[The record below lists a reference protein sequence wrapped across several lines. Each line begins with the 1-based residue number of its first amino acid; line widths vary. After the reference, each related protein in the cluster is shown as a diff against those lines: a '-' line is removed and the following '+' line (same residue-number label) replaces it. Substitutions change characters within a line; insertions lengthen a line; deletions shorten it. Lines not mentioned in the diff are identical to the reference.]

1 MNRIEKNILRNLE
14 KELNPELIEIKDE
27 SHLHANHNPSAKE
40 GGTHFKIKIV
50 SKKFKGKSRIEKH
63 RIVNN
68 ILENEFK
75 KGLHALTLSLSD
87 VE

>member
-1 MNRIEKNILRNLE
+1 MNRIEKNILRKLE
-14 KELNPELIEIKDE
+14 KELNPTLIEIKDE

-40 GGTHFKIKIV
+40 GGTHFKIKII

>member
-1 MNRIEKNILRNLE
+1 MQRLP
-14 KELNPELIEIKDE
+14 KELFYK
-27 SHLHANHNPSAKE
+27 H
-40 GGTHFKIKIV
+40 IKICKWKII
-50 SKKFKGKSRIEKH
+50 SKKFKGKSRIERH

-68 ILENEFK
+68 ILEDEFK

>member
-1 MNRIEKNILRNLE
+1 MNRIEKNILYKLE
-14 KELNPELIEIKDE
+14 KELNPTLIEIKDE

-50 SKKFKGKSRIEKH
+50 SKKFKGKSRIERH
-63 RIVNN
+63 RIVND
-68 ILENEFK
+68 ILVNEFK

>member
-1 MNRIEKNILRNLE
+1 MNRIEKNILYKLE
-14 KELNPELIEIKDE
+14 KELNPTLIEIKDE

-50 SKKFKGKSRIEKH
+50 SKKFKGKSRIERH
-63 RIVNN
+63 RIVND
-68 ILENEFK
+68 ILVNEFK

-87 VE
+87 IE

>member
-1 MNRIEKNILRNLE
+1 MNRIEKNILYKLE
-14 KELNPELIEIKDE
+14 KELNPTLIEIKDE

-50 SKKFKGKSRIEKH
+50 SKKFKGKSRIERH

-68 ILENEFK
+68 ILEDELK

>member
-1 MNRIEKNILRNLE
+1 MNRIEKNILRKLE

>member
-1 MNRIEKNILRNLE
+1 MNRIEKNILRKLE

-50 SKKFKGKSRIEKH
+50 SKKFKGKSRIERH

-68 ILENEFK
+68 ILEDEFK

>member
-1 MNRIEKNILRNLE
+1 MNGIEKNILHKLE
-14 KELNPELIEIKDE
+14 KELNPTLIEIKYE

-50 SKKFKGKSRIEKH
+50 SKKFKGKSRIERH
-63 RIVNN
+63 RMVNN
-68 ILENEFK
+68 ILEDEFK

>member
-1 MNRIEKNILRNLE
+1 MNRIEKNILRKLE
-14 KELNPELIEIKDE
+14 KELNPTLIEIKDE

-63 RIVNN
+63 RIVND

>member
-1 MNRIEKNILRNLE
+1 MNRIEKNILHKLE
-14 KELNPELIEIKDE
+14 KELNPTLIEIKDE

-50 SKKFKGKSRIEKH
+50 SKKFKGKSRIERH

-68 ILENEFK
+68 ILEDELK

>member
-1 MNRIEKNILRNLE
+1 MNRIEKNILYKLE
-14 KELNPELIEIKDE
+14 KELNPTLIEIKDE

-63 RIVNN
+63 RIVND

>member
-1 MNRIEKNILRNLE
+1 MNRIEKNILRKLE

-63 RIVNN
+63 RIVND

>member
-1 MNRIEKNILRNLE
+1 MNRIEKNILHKLE

-50 SKKFKGKSRIEKH
+50 SKKFTGKSRIERH

-68 ILENEFK
+68 ILEDEFK

>member
-1 MNRIEKNILRNLE
+1 MNRIEENILYKLE
-14 KELNPELIEIKDE
+14 KELNPKLIEIKDE
-27 SHLHANHNPSAKE
+27 SHLHANHNPSAKK

-50 SKKFKGKSRIEKH
+50 SEKFKGKSRIEKH
-63 RIVNN
+63 RIVND

>member
-1 MNRIEKNILRNLE
+1 MNRIEKNILYKLE
-14 KELNPELIEIKDE
+14 KELNPTLIEIKDE

-50 SKKFKGKSRIEKH
+50 SKKFKGKSRIERH

-68 ILENEFK
+68 ILEDEFK

>member
-1 MNRIEKNILRNLE
+1 MNRIEKNILYKLE
-14 KELNPELIEIKDE
+14 KELNPTLIEIKDE

-63 RIVNN
+63 RIVND

-87 VE
+87 IE

>member
-1 MNRIEKNILRNLE
+1 MNRIEKNILYKLE
-14 KELNPELIEIKDE
+14 KELNPTLIEIKDE

>member
-1 MNRIEKNILRNLE
+1 MNRIEKNILRKLE

-50 SKKFKGKSRIEKH
+50 SKKFKGKSRIERH
-63 RIVNN
+63 RIVND
-68 ILENEFK
+68 ILVNEFK

>member
-1 MNRIEKNILRNLE
+1 MNRIEKNILRKLE

-40 GGTHFKIKIV
+40 GGTHFKIKII

-63 RIVNN
+63 RIVND

>member
-1 MNRIEKNILRNLE
+1 MNRIEKNILRKLE

-50 SKKFKGKSRIEKH
+50 SKKFKGKSRIERH
-63 RIVNN
+63 RIVND

>member
-1 MNRIEKNILRNLE
+1 MNRIEKNILRKLE

-40 GGTHFKIKIV
+40 GGTHFKIKII
-50 SKKFKGKSRIEKH
+50 SKKFKGKSRIERH

-68 ILENEFK
+68 ILEDEFK

>member
-1 MNRIEKNILRNLE
+1 MNRIEKNILYKLE
-14 KELNPELIEIKDE
+14 KELNPTLIEIKDE

-50 SKKFKGKSRIEKH
+50 SKKFKGKSRIERH
-63 RIVNN
+63 RIVND

-75 KGLHALTLSLSD
+75 KGLHAFTLSLSD

>member
-1 MNRIEKNILRNLE
+1 MNRIKKNILYKLE
-14 KELNPELIEIKDE
+14 KELNPTLIEIKDE

-63 RIVNN
+63 RIVND

>member
-1 MNRIEKNILRNLE
+1 MNRIEKNILRKLE

-50 SKKFKGKSRIEKH
+50 SKKFKGKSRIERH
-63 RIVNN
+63 RIVND
-68 ILENEFK
+68 ILVNEFK

-87 VE
+87 IE

>member
-1 MNRIEKNILRNLE
+1 MNRIEKNILYKLE
-14 KELNPELIEIKDE
+14 KELNPTLIEINDE

-50 SKKFKGKSRIEKH
+50 SKKFKGKSRIERH
-63 RIVNN
+63 RIVND

>member
-1 MNRIEKNILRNLE
+1 MNRIEKNILRKLE
-14 KELNPELIEIKDE
+14 KELNPTLIEIKDE

-40 GGTHFKIKIV
+40 GGTHFKIKII

-63 RIVNN
+63 RIVNDL
-68 ILENEFK
+68 LENEFK

>member
-1 MNRIEKNILRNLE
+1 MDLYHAIHQLE
-14 KELNPELIEIKDE
+14 KELNPTLIEIKDE

-50 SKKFKGKSRIEKH
+50 SKKFKGKSRIERH
-63 RIVNN
+63 RIVND
-68 ILENEFK
+68 ILVNEFK

>member
-1 MNRIEKNILRNLE
+1 MMN
-14 KELNPELIEIKDE
+14 LI
-27 SHLHANHNPSAKE
+27 LHANHNPSAKE

-50 SKKFKGKSRIEKH
+50 SKKFKGKSRIERH
-63 RIVNN
+63 RMVNN
-68 ILENEFK
+68 ILEDEFK

>member
-1 MNRIEKNILRNLE
+1 MNRIEKNILRKLE

-50 SKKFKGKSRIEKH
+50 SKKFKGKSRIERH
-63 RIVNN
+63 RIVND
-68 ILENEFK
+68 ILVNEFK
-75 KGLHALTLSLSD
+75 KGLHTLTLSLSD